1 MQTSQKAAPLAPL
14 VVFFG
19 ILAVSTAAL
28 FIRNAQQEAPSLVIA
43 AYRLT
48 LASLILLPFTA
59 KKALADFRSLSAAQ
73 RREVL
78 LSGVFLSVHFAAW
91 IVSLEMTSVISSVVL
106 VTTTPLW
113 VALLSPL
120 VLKEKINTGVWLGLA
135 LALSG
140 GFLVALSQVCRW
152 EGGGIVCTGMGSM
165 VEGSALLGN
174 LLALSGAWMAAGY
187 LLVGRRARPMLS
199 LGSYTCL
206 VYTTA
211 AVFLLFFVWLSGS
224 RMVGYPPQTLGWF
237 VLLALVPQLLGHSSL
252 NWTLRFLPAS
262 FVSLALL
269 GEPVGATLLAMIFLN
284 EVPLLGEIAGGM
296 MILAGIYLASRTRKA
311 AHTA

>member
-1 MQTSQKAAPLAPL
+1 MQSSQKSPLFAPA

-59 KKALADFRSLSAAQ
+59 KKALADFRSLSLTQ

-113 VALLSPL
+113 VALLSPQEQ
-120 VLKEKINTGVWLGLA
+120 KDKIRGGVWLGLA

-140 GFLVALSQVCRW
+140 GVLVAISRVCHW
-152 EGGGIVCTGMGSM
+152 EGSVITCTGLGSM
-165 VEGSALLGN
+165 IEGSALLGN

-187 LLVGRRARPMLS
+187 LLVGRRVRPLLS

-211 AVFLLFFVWLSGS
+211 AVFLMLFVLLSGS
-224 RMVGYPPQTLGWF
+224 RMVGYPPHILGWLI
-237 VLLALVPQLLGHSSL
+237 LLALVPQLLGHSSL
-252 NWTLRFLPAS
+252 NWALRFLPAT

-269 GEPVGATLLAMIFLN
+269 GEPVGATILAMIFLK
-284 EVPLLGEIAGGM
+284 EVPLMGEITGGA
-296 MILAGIYLASRTRKA
+296 MILAGIYLASRVRN
-311 AHTA
+311 